1 MFESFETPETPE
13 EFTFKADP
21 ADLCN
26 RLGSLVMAAA
36 HTLALGIPKE
46 DAVDIIEDTIIALV
60 ESLLADETEETEEGS
75 TASELFLLGYV
86 IVDMETRTPSDITC
100 RIFKTAES
108 AEAFIEK
115 CIRSTIKYD
124 SEPVFISKGAT
135 K

>member
-1 MFESFETPETPE
+1 MFESMEPTKPE

-36 HTLALGIPKE
+36 HTLSLGISKE
-46 DAVDIIEDTIIALV
+46 DSVNIIEDTIIALV
-60 ESLLADETEETEEGS
+60 ESLISDEEEEEAAPDNSGNRLA
-75 TASELFLLGYV
+75 GYV
-86 IVDMETRTPSDITC
+86 IINRETGSIKEITYRLYATSHEAEEAIKMYVDCPS
-100 RIFKTAES
+100 
-108 AEAFIEK
+108 
-115 CIRSTIKYD
+115 KYD